1 MRPEVDR
8 TTERGRRHRTDWMA
22 LLSGMLFIA
31 VGTVFIS
38 RPDIEPA
45 IMIPVVLGGLG
56 FAGLVAI
63 LVRAVRR

>member
-1 MRPEVDR
+1 MRPEIDR
-8 TTERGRRHRTDWMA
+8 TGRGRWHRTDWMA

-31 VGTVFIS
+31 VGIVFIS
-38 RPDIEPA
+38 RPSIEPMV
-45 IMIPVVLGGLG
+45 MIPVVLGGLG